1 MGGKNRLSVIIDDS
15 AKEILLVYQRQ
26 ARIRTRDEA
35 VERLL
40 HNVPQWQAQE
50 AKITALEDRIKELGG
65 AALDRMTQ

>member
-50 AKITALEDRIKELGG
+50 AKIKALEDRIKELGG